1 MPSLKIKIMQKTHYE
16 KHLKFSIFL
25 TSVFFGVEIVGG
37 WISGSLSLLGD
48 AGHMFRDVFALIISL
63 SALNI
68 SKKLPSERKTFG
80 FHRVEILAAFMN
92 GIFLIAIGI
101 WILLEAY
108 HRFHSPKP
116 IESTSMLIVAV
127 IGLGVN
133 LYVAQRLHGSHD
145 LNIRSAFLH
154 VLTDAVFSVA
164 VILAAILICLTGKT
178 IFDPILSSMI
188 SAVII
193 FSSLKIVKES
203 LRILLEFTPK
213 DIDFDQV
220 FQDIQKVEGV
230 KGVHDV
236 HIWSLCS
243 NINVL
248 DAHVFTDETDM
259 TEIQKIKSVIKQTL
273 EKYNIRHATLEF
285 ECEECIL
292 PNKVKKI
299 DH

>member
-63 SALNI
+63 SALNV

-133 LYVAQRLHGSHD
+133 LYVARRLHGSHD

>member
-63 SALNI
+63 SALNV

-133 LYVAQRLHGSHD
+133 LYVARRLHGSHD

-248 DAHVFTDETDM
+248 DAHIFTDETDM

>member
-63 SALNI
+63 SALNV

-133 LYVAQRLHGSHD
+133 LYVARRLHGSHD

-248 DAHVFTDETDM
+248 DAHIFIDETDM
-259 TEIQKIKSVIKQTL
+259 TEIEKIKSVIKQTL